1 MTTRTITTAVERDM
15 LVKFISQHELPM
27 TVTVEKGRR
36 RSVEQNRLQ
45 RKWIAEIAEQSGHTH
60 EEVRALIKLTIGV
73 PILRRENEAFR
84 LKYDEA
90 VKPLSYEQKIA
101 LMGEPLDMPVTR
113 LMTVKMH
120 TEFLDTI
127 YRDFAEK
134 GYQLTSPEHG

>member
-15 LVKFISQHELPM
+15 LAKFISQHELPM

-45 RKWIAEIAEQSGHTH
+45 RKWIAEIAEQSGHTQ

-120 TEFLDTI
+120 TEFLDAI
-127 YRDFAEK
+127 YRDFTEK